1 MKRPSPAL
9 LFLMTFAACCGAVAQ
24 ATPNAVASNGAPK
37 PVLAVAIDPPK
48 ASVSPKDAAIVNVTY
63 IYINVSDHQ
72 LVLRW
77 SMLGIGLDID
87 VRDESGKPAPKTD
100 FGKFYDP
107 SVDDKQKFALQ
118 QAHPETFFAADRQDF
133 AAVDAGKTKT
143 WEFAVTRFYDMH
155 QPGKYTIQVQM
166 HDPGNQMLMIKSNTV
181 TVTVTP

>member
-1 MKRPSPAL
+1 MVKALNAL
-9 LFLMTFAACCGAVAQ
+9 LLLLAMCGIAFAQNTPGAE
-24 ATPNAVASNGAPK
+24 ATAPQ
-37 PVLAVAIDPPK
+37 PVLAAAIDPPK
-48 ASVSPKDAAIVNVTY
+48 ASVSPKDATIVNVTY
-63 IYINVSDHQ
+63 TNVSEHQ

-77 SMLGIGLDID
+77 SMLGVGLNID

-133 AAVDAGKTKT
+133 AALDAGKTKT

-155 QPGKYTIQVQM
+155 QPGRYTIQIQE
-166 HDPGNQMLMIKSNTV
+166 HDPESHFLMIKSNAV